1 MAASSLTEAV
11 SVVEQH
17 FESSPALS
25 GSAEAAPGSAAVP
38 AVWPDVV
45 AVLSGSSTLVAQ
57 LSAGAEADLLITADA
72 ATMQRAHS
80 EGVVRGAP
88 VVIAVNSLV
97 LATAPGNPGAVR
109 SLDDLSR
116 PGLLIGLCAKDVP
129 CGALAGRSLEAA
141 GVTASPDTLEPN
153 VRALA
158 VKIALGELDAGLVY
172 ATDAAA
178 LELQTVQAPELNEH
192 VNRYLMA
199 SVESLPSPPGQA
211 VMDAFEP
218 GGIGAQALRQ
228 LGFGAP

>member
-17 FESSPALS
+17 FESVAALS
-25 GSAEAAPGSAAVP
+25 GSAEAAPGSAAP

-45 AVLSGSSTLVAQ
+45 AVFSGSSTLVAQ

-80 EGVVRGAP
+80 KGAVRGAP
-88 VVIAVNSLV
+88 RVIAVNSLV
-97 LATAPGNPGAVR
+97 LATAPGNLGGVR
-109 SLDDLSR
+109 SLDDLAR
-116 PGLLIGLCAKDVP
+116 PGLLIGLCAQDVP

-158 VKIALGELDAGLVY
+158 VKIALGELDAGLIY

-178 LELQTVQAPELNEH
+178 LDLQTVQAPELNEH
-192 VNRYLMA
+192 VNKYFMA
-199 SVESLPSPPGQA
+199 PVESSPSPPVQA

-218 GGIGAQALRQ
+218 GGIGAGALRQ
-228 LGFGAP
+228 LGFGTP